1 MRPKLR
7 AQLQPADADDE
18 EDMTVSVGVR
28 PILRLVLSE
37 ASGPS
42 AGRIERAL
50 GLLLEELGMDV
61 AFVGELDDG
70 ARVVVTHTANAPR
83 VALVPVGLDHPVKE
97 TLCQLFITGNAD
109 LIVSDVRAH
118 GELADHPDAALF
130 GVGAYA
136 GVPLLVG
143 GTVIGAVCCAASS
156 PVPVIHERDITTL
169 RTVAEYVSA
178 VLRLASSDTATSLAA
193 SPVPAARNELER
205 VAGALAGGASL
216 ELLSRP
222 LLEMLQTATGL
233 DSTYLTAV
241 DWAADQQR
249 VLYAVNK
256 AEMQIPEGVAF
267 DWSDTLCR
275 RSLDEGRTCTT
286 DVPSLWGDSDA
297 AAALGITTYVSIPVL
312 DPDSNVIGT
321 LCGASSRAV
330 DVDPRHLAT
339 MRMFAVLIGQ
349 QIAAQ
354 ASATTQQQ
362 RAADLQSRLSV
373 VDGLALRDPL
383 TGLFNRR
390 GVERWLVTA
399 FSNILPGVEQV
410 AIGFCDLDGFK
421 KVNDTLGHAVGDDAL
436 RSFAAAISTIGRDGD
451 LHGRLGGDEFV
462 VAAVLSSSAAALGA
476 WKGRLR
482 RAASITVTA
491 GSRPYDVRA
500 SVGVAAFTT
509 STTPDQALSAA
520 DAAMY
525 LDKASRRAAR

>member
-1 MRPKLR
+1 
-7 AQLQPADADDE
+7 
-18 EDMTVSVGVR
+18 MTVPVGER
-28 PILRLVLSE
+28 PMLRLVLNE

-42 AGRIERAL
+42 SVRIERAL

-70 ARVVVTHTANAPR
+70 ARVVTHTANAAGVPP
-83 VALVPVGLDHPVKE
+83 VPVGLTHPVQE
-97 TLCQLFITGNAD
+97 TLCHLFITGMAGP
-109 LIVSDVRAH
+109 IVSDVRAH
-118 GELADHPDAALF
+118 GELTEHPHTALF

-143 GTVIGAVCCAASS
+143 GTVIGALCCAASS
-156 PVPVIHERDITTL
+156 PVQVIHERDITTL
-169 RTVAEYVSA
+169 QTVAEYVSA
-178 VLRLASSDTATSLAA
+178 LLRPTSSDTPTSR
-193 SPVPAARNELER
+193 VPSAGNDLER
-205 VAGALAGGASL
+205 VAGALAGGGSL
-216 ELLSRP
+216 EGLSRP
-222 LLEMLQTATGL
+222 LLEMLQSATGL

-256 AEMQIPEGVAF
+256 AEMQIPEGLAV

-286 DVPSLWGDSDA
+286 DVPSIWGDSEA
-297 AAALGITTYVSIPVL
+297 AAALGIITYVSIPVL

-362 RAADLQSRLSV
+362 RAADLQSRLTE

-383 TGLFNRR
+383 TGLLNRR
-390 GVERWLVTA
+390 GIERWLATA
-399 FSNILPGVEQV
+399 FANIRPGVEQV

-421 KVNDTLGHAVGDDAL
+421 HINDTLGHAVGDEAL
-436 RSFAAAISTIGRDGD
+436 RSFAAAICTIGRDGD

-462 VAAVLSSSAAALGA
+462 VAAVLPSSAAALGA

-482 RAASITVTA
+482 RAASTTVTVR
-491 GSRPYDVRA
+491 STPYDVRA

-509 STTPDQALSAA
+509 STSPEQALSAA

-525 LDKASRRAAR
+525 LDKATRRAAR

>member
-1 MRPKLR
+1 
-7 AQLQPADADDE
+7 
-18 EDMTVSVGVR
+18 MTVSSER
-28 PILRLVLSE
+28 PMLRLVLNE

-42 AGRIERAL
+42 SARIERAL
-50 GLLLEELGMDV
+50 GLLLEELGMDA
-61 AFVGELDDG
+61 AFVGELADG
-70 ARVVVTHTANAPR
+70 ARVVTHTANAPG
-83 VALVPVGLDHPVKE
+83 ATMVPVGLTHPVQE
-97 TLCQLFITGNAD
+97 TLCHLFMTGKAGP
-109 LIVSDVRAH
+109 IVSDVSAH
-118 GELADHPDAALF
+118 GELADHPHTASF

-136 GVPLLVG
+136 GVPLRVG
-143 GTVIGAVCCAASS
+143 GTVIGALCCAASS
-156 PVPVIHERDITTL
+156 PVPVVHERDIATL
-169 RTVAEYVSA
+169 QTVAEYVS
-178 VLRLASSDTATSLAA
+178 VLLRPTSSDTATPS
-193 SPVPAARNELER
+193 STSSVPAAGNDLER
-205 VAGALAGGASL
+205 VAGALAGGGSL
-216 ELLSRP
+216 EGLSRP

-256 AEMQIPEGVAF
+256 AQMQIPEGLAV

-275 RSLDEGRTCTT
+275 RSLDEGRSCTT
-286 DVPSLWGDSDA
+286 DVPSIWGDSSA

-362 RAADLQSRLSV
+362 RAADLQSRLIE

-383 TGLFNRR
+383 TGLLNRR
-390 GVERWLVTA
+390 GIERWLATA
-399 FSNILPGVEQV
+399 FANLRPGIEQV
-410 AIGFCDLDGFK
+410 AIGFCDLDRFK
-421 KVNDTLGHAVGDDAL
+421 HINDTLGHAVGDDAL
-436 RSFAAAISTIGRDGD
+436 RSFAAAIRTIGRDGD

-462 VAAVLSSSAAALGA
+462 VAAMLPSTAAALGA

-482 RAASITVTA
+482 RAASTTVTVQ
-491 GSRPYDVRA
+491 SRPYDVRA
-500 SVGVAAFTT
+500 SVGVAAFPT
-509 STTPDQALSAA
+509 STTPDEALSAA